1 MATSEPPP
9 TTIRRVLLT
18 GATGFVGRHV
28 HPALVA
34 AGYDVRS
41 GSRHPKRARKT
52 DPDRTWVELDL
63 DRPETL
69 QPALQ
74 DCDAAFY
81 LMHGMAAGGS
91 TYPAL
96 EARQAEAF
104 RDAAQEAGLKR
115 IVYLGSVEPQ
125 GPPSRHLQSRLEV
138 GRILRAGEVP
148 TVEVRA
154 AMILGAGS
162 ASWRMVSDLAARLP
176 ALILPRWLQNRSWP
190 VAIDDVV
197 VALLTALRL
206 PDALVGCYDAPGP
219 EGLSH
224 RLVLERVASQL
235 GARPPMWN
243 VPVLTP
249 RLSSYWIALVTR
261 VGLKLAQE
269 LVEGLQ
275 SNLDP
280 SCHLIWEHLPGHRR
294 MSLEE
299 ASAHALLDERDKR
312 VPSARAREVMEQL
325 GRSFGG
331 EHAPT

>member
-1 MATSEPPP
+1 M
-9 TTIRRVLLT
+9 TIRRVLLT
-18 GATGFVGRHV
+18 GATGFVGRHL

-34 AGYDVRS
+34 GGYDVRCAT
-41 GSRHPKRARKT
+41 RDPKRARKT
-52 DPDRTWVELDL
+52 DPDRTWVELDV

-74 DCDAAFY
+74 GCDAAFY
-81 LMHGMAAGGS
+81 LVHGLDAGGS
-91 TYPAL
+91 AHPDL

-104 RDAAQEAGLKR
+104 RDAAREAGLQR
-115 IVYLGSVEPQ
+115 IVYLGAVEPQ
-125 GPPSRHLQSRLEV
+125 GKPSRHLQSRLEV
-138 GRILRAGEVP
+138 GRILRAGAVP

-176 ALILPRWLQNRSWP
+176 AMILPRWLQNRSWP

-197 VALLTALRL
+197 VALLAALRL
-206 PDALVGCYDAPGP
+206 PDAQVGCYDAPGP

-249 RLSSYWIALVTR
+249 RLSSYWVALVTR
-261 VGLKLAQE
+261 VGPGLAQE

-275 SNLDP
+275 CNLDP
-280 SCHLIWEHLPGHRR
+280 SCHLIWEHIPGHRR

-299 ASAHALLDERDKR
+299 ASTHALLDERDKR
-312 VPSARAREVMEQL
+312 VPSARARAVVEEL
-325 GRSFGG
+325 GRSFGRG
-331 EHAPT
+331 HAAG